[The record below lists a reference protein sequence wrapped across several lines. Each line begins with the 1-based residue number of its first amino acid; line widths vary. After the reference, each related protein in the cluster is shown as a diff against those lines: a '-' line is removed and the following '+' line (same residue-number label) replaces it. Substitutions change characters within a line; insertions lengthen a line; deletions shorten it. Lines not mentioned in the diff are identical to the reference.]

1 MEEGVSKCV
10 AGNRVGVC
18 ITSMSLSN
26 ITVGCNVI
34 NTSMEPAGN
43 SS

>member
-1 MEEGVSKCV
+1 MEEGVIKRV

-18 ITSMSLSN
+18 ITSMSLSD

-34 NTSMEPAGN
+34 NTSVELAG
-43 SS
+43 SSS